1 MSFAEF
7 CVDPFNFKQG
17 GTGERKRVAPCLC
30 TGRVGHA
37 SVHSYSGPVLGD
49 PEVVRVVLKQHQ
61 HRSWPFTRFWIDAML
76 RLLLLLNTTRTRSG
90 HTYML

>member
-1 MSFAEF
+1 MPP
-7 CVDPFNFKQG
+7 VYV
-17 GTGERKRVAPCLC
+17 RVVSATPPSI
-30 TGRVGHA
+30 A
-37 SVHSYSGPVLGD
+37 IAAPVLGG

-61 HRSWPFTRFWIDAML
+61 HRSWPFTRVWIDAML